1 MPAKPFRPFQKIYY
15 AAALFS
21 VAVLTGTLGYMVIE
35 HYSLLEALYMTV
47 ITLSTVGYG
56 EVHHLTDAG
65 RIFTILLIVFDLVI
79 FAYTIALISS
89 YFLEGEFSEEYKLYN
104 MKNSIAALTGHI
116 IICGYGRNGREA
128 ARTLRESGRD
138 FVVIE
143 RTAQNDDGDAPD
155 TPYYLHNDATR
166 DEALKQAGIEKAS
179 ALITTLSEDAD
190 NVFVVL
196 TARELNPKLRI
207 ISRASQQTSVKKLR
221 TAGADNVIMPD
232 KLGGAQMATLI
243 MNPDITEFFDLLSGQ
258 SNEQFAIREIDCKR
272 PLSLLALNAWQQT
285 GATILGIKTD
295 TGQFLLNPPP
305 QTQITLG
312 QRLIVMGDSLQ
323 IERLKKVIGQH

>member
-35 HYSLLEALYMTV
+35 HYTLLEALYMTV

-56 EVHHLTDAG
+56 EVHHLTDVG

-305 QTQITLG
+305 QTQITPG

-323 IERLKKVIGQH
+323 IERLKKVIGQN